1 MHLNKY
7 IFCNLLV
14 SLLPLTALAAD
25 SQDAAVHQDT
35 VSNFCFECHNAI
47 DWEGQLA
54 LDLLDVGDVGPDAET
69 WETVVNKLRGSM
81 MPPPGQPRPDQETY
95 LELAS
100 FLEDE
105 LDRAALQNPN
115 PGRPG
120 LYRLNRNQYAAVIR
134 DLLGMDI
141 DMAAILPPDT
151 TSYGFDNIAD
161 VLNVSPTLLEGY
173 LAAADRVSAIA
184 VGDPEFPPEDANYTV
199 SSMLSQDKHID
210 GFPLGTR
217 GGISADHNFPLDGIY
232 EINTHFLVNSLEV
245 VKGLQFPHQFEV
257 SIDGERVHMAT
268 IGGIADYTLMLE
280 NGAAS
285 TESVENRSK
294 VRIAV
299 PAGVHNV
306 TVTFLEKT
314 QAYQVDQLQPFEK
327 NNFDPVYV
335 GGIPSPARVNIRGP
349 FNSRAP
355 SQLTRSREAIFSCYP
370 DQVSQEQACAEEIVS
385 SLARQAYRRPI
396 DDTEQGVLMN
406 FFLEGRESK
415 GSFDG
420 GIQMALRR
428 MLMSPNF
435 LFRIERDHPDVA
447 AGESFAIDDLELA
460 SRLSFFLWSS
470 IPDEELISIAS
481 SGRLSDPQVLEQQV
495 NRMLADERSNS
506 IVENFA
512 GQWLQLRNLDGAT
525 PDEVAFPNFDE
536 NLRRAFVTET
546 SMFFESIMR
555 EDRNVVELMT
565 ADYTYV
571 NERLARHYSIPGVY
585 GDHFRFVEL
594 DDPARGGLLGQGSIL
609 TVTSFAHRTSPVL
622 RGKFVL
628 DNILGTRASD
638 PPDNVPALEENAND
652 DLDQESLR
660 DRLARHRADPACS
673 SCHNVMDPIGLAME
687 KFDAIGRWRDL
698 DEGGLP
704 IDSTGELA
712 NGTPI
717 DGPIDLKRALIEQ
730 PELFVNTFTNRLLTY
745 AIGRGL
751 EYYDMPTVRA
761 IVDNAS
767 EDDYR
772 FSAIVKEIVKSAPFR
787 MKQAAGAEGQIAA
800 NIER

>member
-1 MHLNKY
+1 MPLNKL
-7 IFCNLLV
+7 ISGLV
-14 SLLPLTALAAD
+14 PLALISMPLSAVAAD
-25 SQDAAVHQDT
+25 EATVHQDT

-54 LDLLDVGDVGPDAET
+54 LDLLDVSNVGPDAEA

-81 MPPPGQPRPDQETY
+81 MPPPGQPRPDQDTY
-95 LELAS
+95 IELAS

-105 LDRAALQNPN
+105 LDQAAMLNPN

-120 LYRLNRNQYAAVIR
+120 LYRLNRNQYATVIR

-184 VGDPEFPPEDANYTV
+184 VGDPNFPPEDANYSV

-232 EINTHFLVNSLEV
+232 EINTHFLGNSLDV
-245 VKGLQFPHQFEV
+245 PKGLQFPHQFEL
-257 SIDGERVHMAT
+257 SIDGERVHLAT

-280 NGAAS
+280 NGALVK
-285 TESVENRSK
+285 ESVENRSK
-294 VRIAV
+294 VRVAI
-299 PAGVHNV
+299 PAGIHNV

-314 QAYQVDQLQPFEK
+314 QAYEVDQLQPFEK
-327 NNFDPVYV
+327 DNFDPVYL
-335 GGIPSPARVNIRGP
+335 GGIPSPARINIRGP

-355 SQLTRSREAIFSCYP
+355 SQITRTREAIFSCYP
-370 DQVSQEQACAEEIVS
+370 DQISQEQTCAEEIFS
-385 SLARQAYRRPI
+385 SLARKAYRRPV
-396 DDTEQGVLMN
+396 DDSEVDVLMN
-406 FFLEGRESK
+406 FYLEGRESI

-435 LFRIERDHPDVA
+435 LFRIERGHHEVA
-447 AGESFAIDDLELA
+447 AGDSFAIDDLELA

-470 IPDEELISIAS
+470 IPDEELIEVATS
-481 SGRLSDPQVLEQQV
+481 SRLSNPQVLEQQV
-495 NRMLADERSNS
+495 NRMLADEKSNS

-525 PDEVAFPNFDE
+525 PDEIAFPNFDE

-555 EDRNVVELMT
+555 EDKNVLELMT

-571 NERLARHYSIPGVY
+571 NERLARHYDIPSVY
-585 GDHFRFVEL
+585 GDHFRLVEL

-628 DNILGTRASD
+628 DNILGTRVSD
-638 PPDNVPALEENAND
+638 PPDNVPALDENEAANI
-652 DLDQESLR
+652 DQESLR
-660 DRLARHRADPACS
+660 TRLERHRADPACS
-673 SCHNVMDPIGLAME
+673 SCHNIMDPIGLAME
-687 KFDAIGRWRDL
+687 KFDAVGRWRDL
-698 DEGGLP
+698 DAGGQP

-717 DGPIDLKRALIEQ
+717 DGPAELKQALIAQ
-730 PELFVNTFTNRLLTY
+730 PELFINTFASRLLTY

-761 IVDNAS
+761 IVDNAAD
-767 EDDYR
+767 DDYR
-772 FSAIVKEIVKSAPFR
+772 FSAIVHGIVNSAPFR
-787 MKQAAGAEGQIAA
+787 MKQAAGGESQFTA
-800 NIER
+800 NTNQ

>member
-717 DGPIDLKRALIEQ
+717 DGPIDLKRALTEQ

>member
-622 RGKFVL
+622 NGS
-628 DNILGTRASD
+628 IASY
-638 PPDNVPALEENAND
+638 EEFG
-652 DLDQESLR
+652 
-660 DRLARHRADPACS
+660 
-673 SCHNVMDPIGLAME
+673 V
-687 KFDAIGRWRDL
+687 
-698 DEGGLP
+698 
-704 IDSTGELA
+704 
-712 NGTPI
+712 
-717 DGPIDLKRALIEQ
+717 
-730 PELFVNTFTNRLLTY
+730 
-745 AIGRGL
+745 
-751 EYYDMPTVRA
+751 
-761 IVDNAS
+761 
-767 EDDYR
+767 EDFYR
-772 FSAIVKEIVKSAPFR
+772 S
-787 MKQAAGAEGQIAA
+787 
-800 NIER
+800 